1 MAVSADVVV
10 IGGGFAG
17 TLLTHYLSKVG
28 AKVILLEAGSL
39 GCGSSG
45 ACAGRVQIIESE
57 TEEYLDL
64 VLSGFNRL
72 AALREEG
79 IDLEWELPGHITL
92 LSTPEQWNAYQERVN
107 RLRRK
112 GITAEMLDCEV
123 LQRYEPGL
131 AVRGLLGAAY
141 SEEGH
146 LNPFNFLMGYANAA
160 RRLGVIILTRTPVT
174 GFEVQ
179 DGTILKVLCT
189 REKFIADKV
198 VLACGAWTGILA
210 KWAGGELPMRF
221 THAEALVTEP
231 LPRIIHHHVGMAG
244 FYETVHGNKPTVT
257 LGVAQHPNGT
267 LVVSNAIQQSSE
279 IDQASTAWGMPALSN
294 ALRKHFPALSQ
305 VRVMR
310 TWAAPSPFLPDYLPA
325 VGWLPGFENLFVLA
339 GLHLA
344 LPTIPVLAEGAAKM
358 ILERQDIP
366 SLASFSPSRFMV
378 GGRCGTE
385 F

>member
-1 MAVSADVVV
+1 MPSSDVIV
-10 IGGGFAG
+10 IGGGFSG
-17 TLLTHYLSKVG
+17 VLLTYYLSVTG
-28 AKVILLEAGSL
+28 IRVVLLEAGSL

-45 ACAGRVQIIESE
+45 ACAGRVQLIESE

-64 VLSGFNRL
+64 ALSGFSRL
-72 AALREEG
+72 AATREELE

-92 LSTPEQWNAYQERVN
+92 LSTIEQWNAYQERVN
-107 RLRRK
+107 CLQRK
-112 GITAEMLDCEV
+112 GIVAEMLDCGT
-123 LQRYEPGL
+123 LQKYEPAL
-131 AVRGLLGAAY
+131 SVSGLLGAVY
-141 SEEGH
+141 SQEAH

-160 RRLGVIILTRTPVT
+160 RRSGATILTQTPVT
-174 GFEVQ
+174 GFQVEN
-179 DGTILKVLCT
+179 GTILTILSK
-189 REKFIADKV
+189 REKFVADTV

-210 KWAGGELPMRF
+210 EWAGGELPMRF

-231 LPRIIHHHVGMAG
+231 IPRIIHHHVGMAG

-257 LGVAQHPNGT
+257 LGVGQHPNGT

-294 ALRKHFPALSQ
+294 ALKKYFPALSQ

-344 LPTIPVLAEGAAKM
+344 IPTVPILAEWSAKM
-358 ILERQDIP
+358 VLERQEIP
-366 SLASFSPSRFMV
+366 ALSSFSPGRFTS
-378 GGRCGTE
+378 GGNHDKDL
-385 F
+385 